1 MSIEASSKKKIL
13 IVEDQPIIAADLSGY
28 MKDFGYQPLPTVK
41 SGDDA
46 LVLLENIQVDC
57 VLIDI
62 NIEGEMDGVEL
73 AHQIKEAYHIPM
85 IFITA
90 LQDDLTIQR
99 ITSSGA
105 SAYLVKPVSEYS
117 LKASMELALH
127 KEERVSSP
135 KFDTPRKHE
144 DFYIKHKNQLRRIS
158 AEEVNVCEAYDNYV
172 YLHTNE
178 GKFLIH
184 SSLKAVAEKLTP
196 FDFMRVHRSFIVNM
210 KSIDGLEGDDILI
223 NGLRIRI
230 GKTYRE
236 EFMSQIRLL

>member
-1 MSIEASSKKKIL
+1 MSAEDSAKKKIL

-28 MKDFGYQPLPTVK
+28 MKDFGYQPLPSVK
-41 SGDDA
+41 SAEDA
-46 LVLLENIQVDC
+46 LLLLENIQVDC

-62 NIEGEMDGVEL
+62 NIEGDMDGVEL
-73 AHQIKEAYHIPM
+73 AHQIKETYGIPM

-90 LQDDLTIQR
+90 LHDDHTIKR

-117 LKASMELALH
+117 LRASIELALH
-127 KEERVSSP
+127 KEERVHSP
-135 KFDTPRKHE
+135 KLKVEKEHE
-144 DFYIKHKNQLRRIS
+144 DFYIKYKNQLRRIS

-184 SSLKAVAEKLTP
+184 SSLKAVAEKLVP
-196 FDFMRVHRSFIVNM
+196 FDFMRVHRSYIVNM
-210 KSIDGLEGDDILI
+210 KSIDSLEGDDILI